1 MERCSIREFCE
12 YSLLILSFSPTTLQS
27 SWTASSV
34 EGPIGYLKWRGTR
47 QANTEEAYLRA
58 SLVAGKF
65 ELPENWLAE
74 LPVERLLPGLRK
86 IVRSWETHTA
96 VARRQSER
104 AARYARDRSES
115 SASEQDS

>member
-1 MERCSIREFCE
+1 MGSVCLPRRIHAF
-12 YSLLILSFSPTTLQS
+12 
-27 SWTASSV
+27 TAPSSV

-96 VARRQSER
+96 
-104 AARYARDRSES
+104 
-115 SASEQDS
+115 